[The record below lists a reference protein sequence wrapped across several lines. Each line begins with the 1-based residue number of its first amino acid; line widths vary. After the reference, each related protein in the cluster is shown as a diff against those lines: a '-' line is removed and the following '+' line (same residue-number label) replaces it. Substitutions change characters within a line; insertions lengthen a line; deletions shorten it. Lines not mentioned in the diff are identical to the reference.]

1 MLDAKTLFEMQRMM
15 IGNEVMLTY
24 SGYMS
29 QSLLTSIA
37 AVLRQQIEQEQ
48 VPKRVMRN
56 IFSVFVE
63 QYENVVRYSD
73 DLMDDE
79 TEQDHRYGIIAI
91 SKMNGSYVLN
101 CGNTIRSARVEELR
115 KRLQELKDMSADDL
129 KAFYRQKLRS
139 DPEEGSKG
147 AGVGLIEIARRS
159 TEFDFEFLDLQE
171 GNQFFVLKSVLAQDK
186 ED

>member
-15 IGNEVMLTY
+15 LGNEVMLTY

-73 DLMDDE
+73 DL
-79 TEQDHRYGIIAI
+79 II
-91 SKMNGSYVLN
+91 
-101 CGNTIRSARVEELR
+101 C
-115 KRLQELKDMSADDL
+115 
-129 KAFYRQKLRS
+129 
-139 DPEEGSKG
+139 
-147 AGVGLIEIARRS
+147 
-159 TEFDFEFLDLQE
+159 
-171 GNQFFVLKSVLAQDK
+171 
-186 ED
+186 